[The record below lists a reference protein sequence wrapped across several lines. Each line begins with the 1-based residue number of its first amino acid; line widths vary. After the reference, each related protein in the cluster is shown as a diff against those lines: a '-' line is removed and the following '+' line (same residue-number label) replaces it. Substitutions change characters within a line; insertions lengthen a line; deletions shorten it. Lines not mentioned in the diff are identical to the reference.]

1 MYHTLHTYDQ
11 NLSILLAIWHMN
23 NQEVWEMKY
32 LVRRMH
38 VKVALNVVKAWNFYT
53 NEDSS
58 CWSRIDSGAFRKFSR
73 FVRLPIWLLQTKVF
87 H

>member
-1 MYHTLHTYDQ
+1 
-11 NLSILLAIWHMN
+11 
-23 NQEVWEMKY
+23 MKY
-32 LVRRMH
+32 LVQQMH

-53 NEDSS
+53 NEASS
-58 CWSRIDSGAFRKFSR
+58 CGSRIDLGAFRKFSL